1 VVKSEQTTTSR
12 EASQRKEE
20 EEEEKQI
27 CPAQSIS
34 HHAIAQKEIHLAVM
48 ACAQKL
54 IANILGYRRQ
64 FEEKYFNY

>member
-20 EEEEKQI
+20 EEEEEEEQI

-48 ACAQKL
+48 ACA
-54 IANILGYRRQ
+54 
-64 FEEKYFNY
+64 